1 MINTLYVFNVEVSSE
16 HRCNECKEW
25 DEVKITEYLKHR
37 KSLESKSKKKPDVS
51 VSSSPSTASVSLNE
65 TDVDKKFKEFG
76 RQVSSDISIMFEH
89 IMSKLNKLEEDR
101 TNPSISAPPTVPESA
116 SSMSGGSLGDGT
128 TYTLKTYGIRTSGR
142 GAVGYWYPPQPHLC

>member
-101 TNPSISAPPTVPESA
+101 TNPSNF
-116 SSMSGGSLGDGT
+116 SSPDC
-128 TYTLKTYGIRTSGR
+128 
-142 GAVGYWYPPQPHLC
+142 A